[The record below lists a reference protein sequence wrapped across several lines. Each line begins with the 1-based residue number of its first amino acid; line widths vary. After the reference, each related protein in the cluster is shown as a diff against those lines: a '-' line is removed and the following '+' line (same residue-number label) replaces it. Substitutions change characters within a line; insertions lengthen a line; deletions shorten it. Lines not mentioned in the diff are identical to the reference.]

1 VMLKVTK
8 QDTVFWYLTL
18 TEKVTIANPTFLF
31 SVKSRQTDNIKNFIL
46 ADVSSYSERYN
57 KFEFTEGDAD
67 NTILEVGEHL
77 YTIYAQID
85 PNNLNPS
92 NADEVVETGLL
103 KVIPLRND
111 ELFYQVN

>member
-1 VMLKVTK
+1 MLTITK
-8 QDTVFWYLTL
+8 QDSKFFYLTL

-31 SVKSRQTDNIKNFIL
+31 SIKSRQTNNIKNFIL
-46 ADVSSYSERYN
+46 TDISSYTDRYN

-67 NTILEVGEHL
+67 NTTLEVGEHL
-77 YTIYAQID
+77 YTIYAQTD
-85 PNNLNPS
+85 PSNLNPN
-92 NADEVVETGLL
+92 NADEVVETGIM